1 MNMLETKKVKE
12 FGPYPGRY
20 TREIISEYKTL
31 KRTVEEYAKRKEQL
45 PPAIRMQL
53 PKLNALRAS
62 LARMNIQ
69 A

>member
-1 MNMLETKKVKE
+1 MNMPEEKIKD

-20 TREIISEYKTL
+20 TRELISEYRTL
-31 KRTVEEYAKRKEQL
+31 KHIVEEYAKRKEQL

-53 PKLNALRAS
+53 PKLNSLRAS

-69 A
+69 V

>member
-1 MNMLETKKVKE
+1 MPETKEVKE

-20 TREIISEYKTL
+20 TREIISEYITL

-45 PPAIRMQL
+45 PLAIQVQL

-62 LARMNIQ
+62 LARMGIQ

>member
-1 MNMLETKKVKE
+1 MPETKKVKE

-31 KRTVEEYAKRKEQL
+31 KHTVEDYAKRREQL
-45 PPAIRMQL
+45 PLAIQVQL

-69 A
+69 V